1 MYANHGLLLGTA
13 RYSKETSAPR
23 NMDTGVFQSGAEW
36 IDRNALVVAWQNP
49 Y

>member
-1 MYANHGLLLGTA
+1 
-13 RYSKETSAPR
+13 
-23 NMDTGVFQSGAEW
+23 MDTGVFQSGAEW